1 MDEQKKDEVLFDDSE
16 FDNMETIEKEVSAEE
31 IERLKQLIEKINKE
45 TNLRN
50 DSAE

>member
-1 MDEQKKDEVLFDDSE
+1 MDEQKKNEILFDDSE
-16 FDNMETIEKEVSAEE
+16 FDNIEIIEKEVSEEE
-31 IERLKQLIEKINKE
+31 IEILKQQIEKINKE